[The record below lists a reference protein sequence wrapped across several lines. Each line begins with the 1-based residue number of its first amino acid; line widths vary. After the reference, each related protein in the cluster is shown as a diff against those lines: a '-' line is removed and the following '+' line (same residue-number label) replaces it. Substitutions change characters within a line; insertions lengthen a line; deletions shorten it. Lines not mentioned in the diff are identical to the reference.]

1 MKARYALIASLAIGV
16 AGAASAA
23 DLLGT
28 LKSQAGNFSMPQ
40 MDSSTMG
47 NAAGVLQYCVKNN
60 YLAGGDANAVKDKLM
75 GAVTGQQPQQAGYDT
90 GTKGLLQGTD
100 GQSFD
105 LKNVS
110 GKLKTKACDY
120 VLKNA
125 KSLV

>member
-1 MKARYALIASLAIGV
+1 
-16 AGAASAA
+16 
-23 DLLGT
+23 
-28 LKSQAGNFSMPQ
+28 
-40 MDSSTMG
+40 
-47 NAAGVLQYCVKNN
+47 VKNN

-90 GTKGLLQGTD
+90 GVKGLLQGTD

-110 GKLKTKACDY
+110 GKLKTKTCDY

>member
-1 MKARYALIASLAIGV
+1 MKIRIAIASLALTLAGS
-16 AGAASAA
+16 AGAT

-28 LKSQAGNFSMPQ
+28 LKSQAGNLAMPEIG
-40 MDSSTMG
+40 SSTMG
-47 NAAGVLQYCVKNN
+47 NTAGVLQYCVKNN
-60 YLAGGDANAVKDKLM
+60 YLAGGDAGAVKDKLLGM
-75 GAVTGQQPQQAGYDT
+75 VSGQQPQQTGYAS
-90 GTKGLLQGTD
+90 GAKGLLQGSD

-105 LKNVS
+105 LKSVS